1 MAEFFPQT
9 KIKDA
14 NKLFG
19 REDDL
24 HKLIGY
30 ASDLTQIQIIG
41 SRRFGKST
49 ISLCVENEL
58 RKEPCSH
65 VYPIYTDVKT
75 ERIKGTANFYR
86 YLIAKIVER
95 ITLDGILSEEK
106 KFGRVI
112 LQPTEDYIYVME
124 DLKSAKD
131 AFMVDTF
138 KKLTTYVAEKLK
150 KTVLIIF
157 DEYEY
162 MAEKTFDS
170 LDGFMPLRDFSTE
183 RLDSGL
189 RPLFFWLVGA
199 RPWGEFVKEK
209 RLSNV
214 EVIGGSGEFNNVEI
228 EVPLVPISRS
238 AFSSFWNSRCE
249 EYYSQY
255 EDESHN
261 RERDLLISYEEK
273 VYDAISGVPF
283 YAIALAK
290 YIRVEKRFPSYFVIK
305 DSLDEMVH
313 LFSDNT
319 ISLMRSLC
327 SPKSVAR
334 NSDYDTLDQY
344 GLITCDE
351 TGKCIISMSFLRDFL
366 IANNTVE
373 DTSAIIEPTVT
384 TDKRDQ
390 IERLLDKINAC
401 IYNINETCRN
411 KKHDPIFI
419 PTGDDRDNDKRIL
432 RVCSSEEEFGQLL
445 VTLTK
450 IYYERSK
457 KLDGKGNSIPGQA
470 LAELE
475 ATNQYAYKNRK
486 FFQVLETLRTYYGA
500 HLKDTVERK
509 NDHQLGKGDALLELQ
524 GHKNEPDSPEQWFQ
538 LQIKMLQLFLIEL
551 NTVKQKVNNL
561 PDSHKPQIKETVVED
576 AKPSVKILGKI
587 ELPKL
592 AKASTKPEVGK
603 TYTGVYTQATNKV
616 KSDVLAY
623 SYEVRTKNEELY
635 DGADIEFE
643 FDSEPNKTDP
653 MKTYF
658 FAINVRLK

>member
-65 VYPIYTDVKT
+65 IYPIYTDVKT

-86 YLIAKIVER
+86 YLIAKLVER
-95 ITLDGILSEEK
+95 ITLDGIFLEEK

-112 LQPTEDYIYVME
+112 LQPSEDYIYVME
-124 DLKSAKD
+124 DLKSAED

-138 KKLTTYVAEKLK
+138 KKLTAYVAEKLQI
-150 KTVLIIF
+150 TVLIIF

-238 AFSSFWNSRCE
+238 AFSLFWNSRCE

-255 EDESHN
+255 NDDLH
-261 RERDLLISYEEK
+261 REEKELLLSYEGK

-290 YIRVEKRFPSYFVIK
+290 SIRVEKRFPSYFVIK

-313 LFSDNT
+313 LFSDST

-327 SPKSVAR
+327 SPKSVVK

-351 TGKCIISMSFLRDFL
+351 TGKCLISMSFLRDFL
-366 IANNTVE
+366 VANYSIETSSETDNPI
-373 DTSAIIEPTVT
+373 DTTEKSE
-384 TDKRDQ
+384 Q
-390 IERLLDKINAC
+390 ISRLVDKINAC
-401 IYNINETCRN
+401 IYNITETCRN
-411 KKHDPIFI
+411 KKRTPIFAPSSEDI
-419 PTGDDRDNDKRIL
+419 ENDRKIRN
-432 RVCSSEEEFGQLL
+432 VCSNEDEFGQLL
-445 VTLTK
+445 VTLAK

-457 KLDGKGNSIPGQA
+457 KPDSKGNSYSGQA

-475 ATNQYAYKNRK
+475 PENSHTYKSRK
-486 FFQVLETLRTYYGA
+486 FFRVLEPLRTYYDA

-509 NDHQLGKGDALLELQ
+509 NDYQLGKGEALLELQ

-551 NTVKQKVNNL
+551 NTVKQKVHNL
-561 PDSHKPQIKETVVED
+561 PDSPTKEQKESEQDEQKTTIISPSKIVLPYTHKSISTSTLERTFTGIY
-576 AKPSVKILGKI
+576 S
-587 ELPKL
+587 
-592 AKASTKPEVGK
+592 KAH
-603 TYTGVYTQATNKV
+603 NRV
-616 KSDVLAY
+616 KSDVY
-623 SYEVRTKNEELY
+623 PFPYEVRSKNEELY
-635 DGADIEFE
+635 DGAEVVFE
-643 FDSEPNKTDP
+643 RGSEPNANDP
-653 MKTYF
+653 SKTYY
-658 FAINVRLK
+658 FAINVRMK

>member
-1 MAEFFPQT
+1 MVEFFSQA

-24 HKLIGY
+24 HKLLGY
-30 ASDLTQIQIIG
+30 ASDLTQIQIVG
-41 SRRFGKST
+41 CRRFGKTT
-49 ISLCVENEL
+49 ISMCVENEL
-58 RKEPCSH
+58 RSNPDSH

-75 ERIKGTANFYR
+75 ESPQGTANFYR
-86 YLIAKIVER
+86 YLISKLVVR
-95 ITLDGILSEEK
+95 ISTDGIFTEEK
-106 KFGRVI
+106 KFGRVTI
-112 LQPTEDYIYVME
+112 QPCDNYKYVIE
-124 DLKSAKD
+124 DLKEAKD
-131 AFMVDTF
+131 AFMDDTF
-138 KKLTTYVAEKLK
+138 KKLVSFVAEKLQ
-150 KTVLIIF
+150 KTVLYIF
-157 DEYEY
+157 DEYEH
-162 MAEKTFDS
+162 MAENTIDS

-183 RLDSGL
+183 RLESGI
-189 RPLFFWLVGA
+189 RPFFFWLVGA

-228 EVPLVPISRS
+228 AVPLVPISKS
-238 AFSSFWNSRCE
+238 AFTSFWNTRCE

-255 EDESHN
+255 NDDLH
-261 RERDLLISYEEK
+261 REEKELLLSYEGK
-273 VYDAISGVPF
+273 VYDAISGVPYF
-283 YAIALAK
+283 ALSLAK
-290 YIRVEKRFPSYFVIK
+290 YIRTEKTFPSYFVEK
-305 DSLDEMVH
+305 SHLDELVQM
-313 LFSDNT
+313 FSDST
-319 ISLMRSLC
+319 VSLMRSLC
-327 SPKSVAR
+327 SPKVVVE
-334 NSDYDTLDQY
+334 NDDYNTLDQY
-344 GLITCDE
+344 GLISCDE
-351 TGKCIISMSFLRDFL
+351 EGKCIISMGFLRDFL
-366 IANNTVE
+366 IANNTID
-373 DTSAIIEPTVT
+373 DTLTPTEPAVT

-432 RVCSSEEEFGQLL
+432 RVCTSEEEFGQLL

-509 NDHQLGKGDALLELQ
+509 NDYQLGIGEALLELQ
-524 GHKNEPDSPEQWFQ
+524 GHKNEPDSPEQWFH

-561 PDSHKPQIKETVVED
+561 PDSHKPQIKETVVEE

-592 AKASTKPEVGK
+592 AKTSSKPEVGK
-603 TYTGVYTQATNKV
+603 TYTGVYTKATNKV

-623 SYEVRTKNEELY
+623 PYEVRTKNEELY
-635 DGADIEFE
+635 DCADVEFE
-643 FDSEPNKTDP
+643 FDSEPNNIDP